1 MKITIRNENKKG
13 FTIFLPLAILKS
25 KWIWKLVKSNDQQL
39 DLEKISNDLYYFL
52 KKHRK
57 EIGKLTLI
65 DVQSNDGSK
74 IKIII

>member
-1 MKITIRNENKKG
+1 MKITVRNENKKG
-13 FTIFLPLAILKS
+13 FTIFLPLAILKT
-25 KWIWKLVKSNDQQL
+25 KWIWKLVKSND
-39 DLEKISNDLYYFL
+39 LYYLL